1 MDRGLKPIWA
11 CRTSASD
18 EASELE
24 YYLQK
29 QLEDD
34 VARIFDES
42 IYSDL
47 ELSCGKQK
55 LLTHTCLLKART
67 NTFYNTLQTILHVN
81 VNQRIF
87 DEIYSF
93 VSDVYTEC
101 NIKHQEA
108 EILQYLKENLQFEKK
123 DAYYLSKDDLPDE
136 NEIFLTPKCLS
147 PFPEQEL
154 KGNPL
159 SPNTELT
166 KEYYALVPIDGHTF
180 DQEIGEQDALSN
192 AFQSMINAQAKETIK
207 QQLSPRNKPTS
218 LALTSSHTTKTIQ
231 HSNSCDTFD
240 SNRFEDIYY
249 QSENVVKKTLDETF
263 SLKKCSIPT
272 DELVDNLN
280 NDLKT
285 LSNGESVVDKT
296 IEPSYTPD
304 SLITDEPS
312 SSSDYL
318 SATYTCPPG
327 IYSSICQPLNNIGDS
342 FTKMDSTFTPSDS
355 GVENGLLESQ
365 SSHRDITLTDLS
377 LTESAIQDSSSDD
390 LKQMLSS
397 SNPTDDNN
405 VSKYKYAS
413 GQSDKGSL
421 SSTSTETSSGQVA
434 YRQTEER
441 SSVRAMDL
449 QSSKEE
455 KQRQNEE
462 IVNLESSSVSSETG
476 SWESIFPPKI
486 GEKAICEQFISEERQ
501 SNNQNTVTKITDF
514 MENNSQSLVQ
524 KIQVQSGSCFID
536 AASLQDEDETIG
548 IEENLKYYDNYKK
561 RDIEK
566 SDSLLPVLSETP
578 SSSQIETGKN
588 GLCDGT
594 DDYTKPQPKAD
605 SNEIVEMKSL
615 EENHKNTSSLTNDF
629 KQHFD
634 ASNDFGKTSDTPH
647 NSINVSHPLQEKK
660 ATNDEKINNDENNST
675 IDNIPVAQEKS
686 SHTFYIDFSSLPDSN
701 PTEDTKTVETQSEKK
716 NMFSM
721 FIDLGEKSK
730 LKKIPARLSSLFP
743 PRKNTKEKSLIE
755 QTSTASFESCEMLCK
770 DTSLTISEIVA
781 IHNQMESEKQ
791 TAFVQKSEPSAEANY
806 NPDEM
811 ASESVVKEVKNV
823 QDHSDLFVK
832 LSDLDKPP
840 MKTDFTRILQRKS
853 EGLDVRMTRSIP
865 ENNWRVSHTST
876 YRSTEIVSSF
886 HSENA
891 LSLNRLFPHL
901 KDQLISRSMPGSQGP
916 LNYSNNAVACS
927 DWEDELTPYA
937 TNEQTTV
944 AVTTVTETCTSISA
958 EELGKLYELMASCQ
972 SPLGQ
977 DLLRMFI
984 EEIAPD
990 VIVECSGRRIKAH
1003 KCILISRCQ
1012 YFAGILSGSR
1022 IEATGNVIVMPPFSQ
1037 EVFLFVLC
1045 YIYSGISVIPSTMNI
1060 VELVTLSDM
1069 LRLEGLKEVIM
1080 LYLKTKY
1087 CHHFHSPCEVC
1098 IAGILES
1105 FHLSSMY
1112 SLDDLY
1118 HKCLKWIT
1126 RFFPLVW
1133 PTKAFSSMNDYLVE
1147 KCVRA
1152 LLEHIS
1158 IETFHG
1164 IVFGLGVTMA
1174 ALQSRKW
1181 TKNLERHCYRVME
1194 TAIRYAANNLEILMR
1209 ELAPLSADA
1218 HSSAKRSLEKCMKS
1232 AIERAPGEELCRT
1245 YVLLGDL
1252 IEKQGDSG
1260 ALYEQ
1265 RFEPRTILY
1274 VYGNYW
1280 QHCCEIALAYASP
1293 RLTRTQAYK
1302 DLPYE
1307 VKRKLRLLS
1316 PQEALS
1322 PIGPV
1327 RNRDIYSNPR
1337 SVRPQLAIPQSTALS
1352 KLNANK
1358 TVETKKSP
1366 TTSTSAVR
1374 TTKAQEQRTKFN
1386 ILKKKLTEERD
1397 NNIRGAVPRQ
1407 NLSPKRRSRS
1417 MEKNAK
1423 TDKKV
1428 PSQGAAAQNN
1438 SSGNSSPNDSSKG
1451 KWSSRSNVAGTSRPK
1466 TADPA
1471 PEPAN
1476 DNNMYATYTK
1486 SSRTKKEPGERTL
1499 PQTKLPTYKYSSI
1512 SNRHH
1517 DGSENMPSTSTA
1529 RALPAASSSNTAQQ
1543 KHDEPAKK
1551 TSGLIK
1557 PRPNN
1562 QLMKEKSGSL
1572 KIHHS
1577 ETRIFC
1583 TSPLRGS
1590 SAQMHREM
1598 AGPSS
1603 RLVPF
1608 TVSVPKCEH
1617 HVNRSDKA
1625 VALYNRPSA
1634 TKTQTVHKVSG
1645 SLTKATKSSQA
1656 KAVTKVT
1663 NDGNGTAK
1671 VSKQPV
1677 KANNRQAVPRTERPL
1692 KNRSRTWSKDEPK
1705 DDSDDQH
1712 AFHDDH

>member
-1 MDRGLKPIWA
+1 MDKGFKPIWA

-34 VARIFDES
+34 VA
-42 IYSDL
+42 
-47 ELSCGKQK
+47 
-55 LLTHTCLLKART
+55 
-67 NTFYNTLQTILHVN
+67 
-81 VNQRIF
+81 
-87 DEIYSF
+87 
-93 VSDVYTEC
+93 SDVYTEC

-108 EILQYLKENLQFEKK
+108 EILQYLKDNLLFEKK

-136 NEIFLTPKCLS
+136 NEIFSTPKCLS
-147 PFPEQEL
+147 PFAEQEL

-166 KEYYALVPIDGHTF
+166 KEYYALVPIDRHTF

-192 AFQSMINAQAKETIK
+192 AFQSMINAQAKETIQ

-218 LALTSSHTTKTIQ
+218 LALTSSHTTKSIQ
-231 HSNSCDTFD
+231 HSNSCDTFVC
-240 SNRFEDIYY
+240 NRFEDVYY
-249 QSENVVKKTLDETF
+249 QNENVVKQALGETF
-263 SLKKCSIPT
+263 SQKKCSIIPT
-272 DELVDNLN
+272 HELVDNLN
-280 NDLKT
+280 NHLKT
-285 LSNGESVVDKT
+285 LSNGETVVEKT

-318 SATYTCPPG
+318 SATYTCPQG

-377 LTESAIQDSSSDD
+377 LTESAIHDSSSDD
-390 LKQMLSS
+390 LKQIFSCA
-397 SNPTDDNN
+397 NPTDDNH
-405 VSKYKYAS
+405 VSKYKYATA
-413 GQSDKGSL
+413 QSDKASL
-421 SSTSTETSSGQVA
+421 SSTSTETSSGLV
-434 YRQTEER
+434 YPRQSEER
-441 SSVRAMDL
+441 PKLRAMDL

-476 SWESIFPPKI
+476 SWESIFPPKL
-486 GEKAICEQFISEERQ
+486 GEKAICEQFISQERQ
-501 SNNQNTVTKITDF
+501 LSNNQNTVTKTNITDF

-524 KIQVQSGSCFID
+524 KMQVQSASCFID
-536 AASLQDEDETIG
+536 AASLRDEDETVG
-548 IEENLKYYDNYKK
+548 IDDNLKYYNNYKK
-561 RDIEK
+561 QDIEK
-566 SDSLLPVLSETP
+566 SDSLLPVVNETP
-578 SSSQIETGKN
+578 SSSQIEAGKN
-588 GLCDGT
+588 DRNDET
-594 DDYTKPQPKAD
+594 NDHTEQQPNAE
-605 SNEIVEMKSL
+605 SNSFVQWISL
-615 EENHKNTSSLTNDF
+615 EENHKDTSSLKKDF
-629 KQHFD
+629 KQNFD
-634 ASNDFGKTSDTPH
+634 ASHDFGKTSDTPH

-660 ATNDEKINNDENNST
+660 STENEKINNDGNNCSST
-675 IDNIPVAQEKS
+675 ENIPAAQEKS
-686 SHTFYIDFSSLPDSN
+686 SHTFYIDFSSLPDSH
-701 PTEDTKTVETQSEKK
+701 PTEDNKTIETQSEKK

-721 FIDLGEKSK
+721 FIDLGETSK

-743 PRKNTKEKSLIE
+743 ARKNTKEKSLIE

-791 TAFVQKSEPSAEANY
+791 TIIVQQSECSAETKAK
-806 NPDEM
+806 PDEVI
-811 ASESVVKEVKNV
+811 SENVDKEVKNI
-823 QDHSDLFVK
+823 QNHSDLFVK

-876 YRSTEIVSSF
+876 FRSTEIISSF

-916 LNYSNNAVACS
+916 LNYSNTAVACS
-927 DWEDELTPYA
+927 DWQDELASYT

-944 AVTTVTETCTSISA
+944 ALTTVTETTTAISG

-990 VIVECSGRRIKAH
+990 VTVECSGRRIKAH

-1022 IEATGNVIVMPPFSQ
+1022 IEAAGNVIVMPPFSQ

-1045 YIYSGISVIPSTMNI
+1045 YIYSGISVIPSTINI

-1069 LRLEGLKEVIM
+1069 LRLEGLKEAIM
-1080 LYLKTKY
+1080 LNLKTKY

-1098 IAGILES
+1098 IAGVLES

-1126 RFFPLVW
+1126 KYFPVVW
-1133 PTKAFSSMNDYLVE
+1133 PTKAFSSMNEYLVE

-1158 IETFHG
+1158 IETFLDT
-1164 IVFGLGVTMA
+1164 VFGLGVTMS
-1174 ALQSRKW
+1174 ALQCRKW

-1194 TAIRYAANNLEILMR
+1194 TAIRYAAKNLEILMK
-1209 ELAPLSADA
+1209 ELAPSPADA

-1245 YVLLGDL
+1245 YVLLGEL
-1252 IEKQGDSG
+1252 IEEQGDSG

-1265 RFEPRTILY
+1265 RSEPRSILY
-1274 VYGNYW
+1274 VYGHYW
-1280 QHCCEIALAYASP
+1280 QQCCEIALAYASP

-1302 DLPYE
+1302 NLPYE
-1307 VKRKLRLLS
+1307 IKRKLRLLS
-1316 PQEALS
+1316 PQDVLS

-1337 SVRPQLAIPQSTALS
+1337 SGRPQLALPQPMTAVS
-1352 KLNANK
+1352 KVSPNK
-1358 TVETKKSP
+1358 TMEIKKSP

-1386 ILKKKLTEERD
+1386 MLKKKLTEERD
-1397 NNIRGAVPRQ
+1397 INNRGAVPRN
-1407 NLSPKRRSRS
+1407 NLSPKRRSKS
-1417 MEKNAK
+1417 METKNEK
-1423 TDKKV
+1423 TDKKD
-1428 PSQGAAAQNN
+1428 PSQGTSAQMN
-1438 SSGNSSPNDSSKG
+1438 SSGNSSPNDSAKE
-1451 KWSSRSNVAGTSRPK
+1451 KWSSRSNVAGTSRPT
-1466 TADPA
+1466 TADSTSGA
-1471 PEPAN
+1471 AN
-1476 DNNMYATYTK
+1476 ENMYATYTK

-1512 SNRHH
+1512 SNRYH
-1517 DGSENMPSTSTA
+1517 DATENMPGTSN
-1529 RALPAASSSNTAQQ
+1529 RLDNVKALPAASSTNTTSVQ

-1551 TSGLIK
+1551 LSALLK

-1562 QLMKEKSGSL
+1562 QLIKEKSGSL
-1572 KIHHS
+1572 NIHHS

-1590 SAQMHREM
+1590 ALHKEI

-1603 RLVPF
+1603 RPLSF
-1608 TVSVPKCEH
+1608 TVPPKCDH
-1617 HVNRSDKA
+1617 QMNRSEKA
-1625 VALYNRPSA
+1625 VALYNRPPV
-1634 TKTQTVHKVSG
+1634 TKTPTVHKVSG
-1645 SLTKATKSSQA
+1645 SLTKPTKSSRA
-1656 KAVTKVT
+1656 KAVTKVIS
-1663 NDGNGTAK
+1663 DGNGTSK
-1671 VSKQPV
+1671 ISKQPV
-1677 KANNRQAVPRTERPL
+1677 KANNRQAAPRTERPL

-1705 DDSDDQH
+1705 DDVDDQH
-1712 AFHDDH
+1712 AFQDDH